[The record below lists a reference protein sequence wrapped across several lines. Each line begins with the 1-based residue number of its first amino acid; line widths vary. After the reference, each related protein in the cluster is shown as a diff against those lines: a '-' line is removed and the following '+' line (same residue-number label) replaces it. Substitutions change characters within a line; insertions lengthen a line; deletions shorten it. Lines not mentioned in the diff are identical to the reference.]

1 MRYLVAVLCLA
12 ACAPEDAPDARD
24 YTDSAC
30 PPPPPRWSRDQ
41 TAVCDRGRA
50 AMPRYVAMETCAA
63 ELGRD
68 APGTIASTHPN
79 GVRCVLPYIVVTLD
93 DVRRAP

>member
-1 MRYLVAVLCLA
+1 
-12 ACAPEDAPDARD
+12 
-24 YTDSAC
+24 
-30 PPPPPRWSRDQ
+30 
-41 TAVCDRGRA
+41 
-50 AMPRYVAMETCAA
+50 MPRYVAMETCAA